1 MSGGAGAP
9 NEGMRPA
16 KASTGSE
23 AARRS
28 PTRWPAISD
37 DVTEATP

>member
-16 KASTGSE
+16 KDAGPPTRLWWQFDDLAE
-23 AARRS
+23 AA
-28 PTRWPAISD
+28 A
-37 DVTEATP
+37 